1 VRSELPTITTT
12 DTAAHQF
19 LTSTSPVWTSESS
32 FQSSRVVRIDAR
44 QAAVSGPAEPEDGS
58 AAPRFVVNGEDDF
71 EHAAAAAIMVYDPNH
86 PERPGWRSMCGAAL
100 VHRRDIQTAGHCIQF
115 VEADLALG
123 RTHAAWISFQ
133 QDPLAH
139 FSADPAVADPR
150 PADGTRSHRYTT
162 IRTTSASSNCG
173 NLTRQTSCCL
183 GKVSRF
189 RCDRAEGIREGHQA
203 DENGART
210 ARSRRPHRTAG
221 CGTDAPS
228 CRLLIVTYGLQE
240 FPVVT
245 LPPVQVRQ
253 SALLRYRG
261 SICLAGAIPQSA
273 RAGQGTTT
281 PALVHRHARANAQTR
296 SWIRS

>member
-100 VHRRDIQTAGHCIQF
+100 VHRRDMQTAGHCIQF

-139 FSADPAVADPR
+139 FSADPAVADPATGGWYEIASLHNNPDNVGFIELR
-150 PADGTRSHRYTT
+150 QSDPADILLSGEGFTIPVRS
-162 IRTTSASSNCG
+162 C
-173 NLTRQTSCCL
+173 
-183 GKVSRF
+183 
-189 RCDRAEGIREGHQA
+189 
-203 DENGART
+203 
-210 ARSRRPHRTAG
+210 
-221 CGTDAPS
+221 
-228 CRLLIVTYGLQE
+228 
-240 FPVVT
+240 
-245 LPPVQVRQ
+245 
-253 SALLRYRG
+253 
-261 SICLAGAIPQSA
+261 
-273 RAGQGTTT
+273 
-281 PALVHRHARANAQTR
+281 
-296 SWIRS
+296 